1 MALIT
6 PIKLPDI
13 VSDAPSPI
21 KMKELENTLAVFEE
35 AGRKK
40 DKTQITEW
48 AVNRSVVVRSLFYTY
63 LFSKYGHGCTIRAT
77 GYGDD
82 IAMTL
87 EIGSGP
93 RSKQQLSHITD
104 YLGQVKRCLR
114 KHNLV
119 VFPVRLIFAYGAH
132 ANLIVIRKKQKTL
145 EVVEPHGA
153 SFHGRGGRDQSNI
166 FAAYSDVAAIFN
178 KGKRKAD
185 KYTLMQS
192 PEVCPNLGFQ
202 ALESYSAVKPT
213 DAEGG
218 YCSVWSMFT
227 TELILMNPDVP
238 TNDVLSAAIRLASS
252 QPTRVNEYLLSV
264 IRGYTTYVTRQV
276 EQYFTLIFRLDQMNA
291 IRLGERSPSREHK
304 LQAQAYFGAF
314 VYIKNYLD
322 LNPGSTPKSLAS
334 AIASGKV
341 GNELT
346 PNGKIRAQKLLAR
359 MANSEFGR
367 FSAPGHHTPK
377 LIPSI
382 IYKRRCP
389 KGTRRAP
396 NGKCVKDL
404 TPTLKNMAKNRA
416 RTRKSPKPCSPG
428 QERNPATGRCRK
440 IKAAKSPATKKVK
453 VMLKALSPVKQP
465 TPPRNAQPLKPALK
479 PCPPGKERN
488 PETGRCRK
496 IKNQTKKVRITC
508 PPGCILDPTH
518 N

>member
-6 PIKLPDI
+6 PIKFPDI

-21 KMKELENTLAVFEE
+21 QMKELENTLAVFEE

-48 AVNRSVVVRSLFYTY
+48 AVNRSVVVRSLFYMY

-82 IAMTL
+82 IAL
-87 EIGSGP
+87 SLDIGSGP

-104 YLGQVKRCLR
+104 YLAQVKRCLR

-119 VFPVRLIFAYGAH
+119 VFPVRLKFTYGAH
-132 ANLIVIRKKQKTL
+132 ANLIVVRKNQKTL

-153 SFHGRGGRDQSNI
+153 SYRGKSGDQPDI

-185 KYTLMQS
+185 RYTLLQS

-202 ALESYSAVKPT
+202 VLENYSAVKPSDT
-213 DAEGG
+213 EGG

-227 TELILMNPDVP
+227 TELIMMNPDVP
-238 TNDVLSAAIRLASS
+238 TNEVLSAAIRLASS
-252 QPTRVNEYLLSV
+252 HPTRVNEYLLSV

-276 EQYFTLIFRLDQMNA
+276 EQYFTLLFGLNQMDA
-291 IRLGERSPSREHK
+291 IRLGERSPNHEHK
-304 LQAQAYFGAF
+304 LKAEAYFGAF

-341 GNELT
+341 GNDLT

-359 MANSEFGR
+359 MANSDFGR
-367 FSAPGHHTPK
+367 FSPPGHHTPK

-389 KGTRRAP
+389 KGTKRAP
-396 NGKCVKDL
+396 NGQCIKEV
-404 TPTLKNMAKNRA
+404 TPAIRNMAKNQA
-416 RTRKSPKPCSPG
+416 RTRKSPKPCPPG

-440 IKAAKSPATKKVK
+440 IKAVKPPATKKVK
-453 VMLKALSPVKQP
+453 VMPKPRTPIKQP
-465 TPPRNAQPLKPALK
+465 TPPRDVAPLKPALK

-488 PETGRCRK
+488 LETGRCRK

-508 PPGCILDPTH
+508 PPGCILDPSYK
-518 N
+518 